1 MRRRS
6 AVVLMPRRVAGGR
19 ACRLYPCRHADDN
32 VPTPAPRALVGWRLL
47 ALLYDALPVVALWML
62 ASTAFT
68 LGYTFLGDHPA
79 RENIAP
85 FSALQW
91 LLWSMLLG
99 DHRPVRGAQLASR
112 RTDPGHAP
120 VAPAAG
126 RPGGNV
132 PGTRALWRRYA
143 VASLSLLLGGL
154 GFWWAWI
161 DRDRLA
167 WHDRASGTRLVRLAE
182 AEAGQPERRLNSRY
196 DTSSMISG
204 GMA

>member
-1 MRRRS
+1 MHEDAIAKPAS
-6 AVVLMPRRVAGGR
+6 
-19 ACRLYPCRHADDN
+19 
-32 VPTPAPRALVGWRLL
+32 TAPRALIGWRLL
-47 ALLYDALPVVALWML
+47 ALLYDALPVIALWML

-68 LGYTFLGDHPA
+68 VGYTVLGHHPA

-91 LLWSMLLG
+91 LLWSCCWVITGLYAVLSWRGGGQTLG
-99 DHRPVRGAQLASR
+99 MRPWRLQLVDLA
-112 RTDPGHAP
+112 
-120 VAPAAG
+120 
-126 RPGGNV
+126 GNV

-167 WHDRASGTRLVRLAE
+167 WHDRASGTRLVRWPKRKPVSPSA
-182 AEAGQPERRLNSRY
+182 A
-196 DTSSMISG
+196 
-204 GMA
+204 